1 MKKLLYLLVT
11 FSLLLALMPVAVA
24 SAQEAVE
31 CDEDYLVQADDWLSK
46 LADKYYGD
54 VLAYW
59 AISDATNAAGGDY
72 ATIDNPDLI
81 EVGWQLCTR

>member
-31 CDEDYLVQADDWLSK
+31 CDEDYLVQADE
-46 LADKYYGD
+46 G
-54 VLAYW
+54 
-59 AISDATNAAGGDY
+59 
-72 ATIDNPDLI
+72 
-81 EVGWQLCTR
+81 